1 MLYNETAIQTL
12 IDRIGWNQST
22 IASLNLT
29 ISDENLEST
38 STRQYKSFHSTAI
51 VENVYYCL
59 ENDLTDNSELN
70 AELLKMKREVVIEV
84 LAKIFDTNVLANYAE
99 IQGVKSL
106 SYATEYSGVIEA
118 KQSVFD
124 ESIGWCMASKCL
136 RMFLTTNRSNS
147 TETNLGMNYDIMKY
161 ELDGIKNEYGRSIG
175 KGTLDNYEAAV
186 TNAINVLFPTYKDPN
201 IIPGDGNNLSAP
213 TLRGRSD
220 LW

>member
-1 MLYNETAIQTL
+1 MLYNETAIQAL

-22 IASLNLT
+22 VDSLNLT

-38 STRQYKSFHSTAI
+38 STRQYKSFHSTSI

-106 SYATEYSGVIEA
+106 NYAIEYSGVIQA

-147 TETNLGMNYDIMKY
+147 TETNLGMNYDLMKY